1 MSENQNIVIQSSE
14 LYLSSSINSIS
25 MSANTDL
32 VVYTGEGVVFSTGV
46 NGSID
51 PKNNFII
58 NSQNIILGYAKNP
71 TITEESVVKSDQLIK
86 VLSDIL
92 SIMNDIVN
100 NPSETQAISG
110 DILQISASL
119 NNIKSITTKTY

>member
-1 MSENQNIVIQSSE
+1 MSEHQNIVIQSSE

-46 NGSID
+46 DGSID
-51 PKNNFII
+51 PKNSFIV
-58 NSQNIILGYAKNP
+58 NSQNIILGYAKNT
-71 TITEESVVKSDQLIK
+71 TITEEPVVKSDQLIK
-86 VLSDIL
+86 VLSNML

>member
-1 MSENQNIVIQSSE
+1 MSEHQNIVIQSSE

-46 NGSID
+46 DGSID
-51 PKNNFII
+51 PKNSFIV
-58 NSQNIILGYAKNP
+58 NSQNITLGYAKNT
-71 TITEESVVKSDQLIK
+71 TITEEPVVKSDQLIK
-86 VLSDIL
+86 VLSNML

-119 NNIKSITTKTY
+119 NNIKSTITKTY

>member
-1 MSENQNIVIQSSE
+1 MSKHNIQIKSENVYI
-14 LYLSSSINSIS
+14 SSSLNSIS

-46 NGSID
+46 EGSID
-51 PKNNFII
+51 PKNNFIV
-58 NSQNIILGYAKNP
+58 NSQNIVLGYAKNT

-86 VLSDIL
+86 VLSNML

-119 NNIKSITTKTY
+119 NNIKSTITKTY

>member
-1 MSENQNIVIQSSE
+1 MSKHNIQIKSENVYI
-14 LYLSSSINSIS
+14 SSSLNSIS

-46 NGSID
+46 GGSID
-51 PKNNFII
+51 PKNNFIV
-58 NSQNIILGYAKNP
+58 NSQNITLGYAKNT

-86 VLSDIL
+86 VLSNML

>member
-1 MSENQNIVIQSSE
+1 MSKHNIQIKSENVYI
-14 LYLSSSINSIS
+14 SSSLNSIS

-86 VLSDIL
+86 VLSDML
-92 SIMNDIVN
+92 S
-100 NPSETQAISG
+100 PIS
-110 DILQISASL
+110 
-119 NNIKSITTKTY
+119 

>member
-1 MSENQNIVIQSSE
+1 MSEHQNIVIQSSE

-32 VVYTGEGVVFSTGV
+32 VVYTGEGVGFSTGV
-46 NGSID
+46 DGRID
-51 PKNNFII
+51 PKNSFIV
-58 NSQNIILGYAKNP
+58 NSQTITLGYAKNT
-71 TITEESVVKSDQLIK
+71 TITEEPVVKSDQLIK
-86 VLSDIL
+86 VLSNML

>member
-1 MSENQNIVIQSSE
+1 MSKHNIQIKSENVYI
-14 LYLSSSINSIS
+14 SSSLNSIS

-46 NGSID
+46 EGSID
-51 PKNNFII
+51 PKNSFIV
-58 NSQNIILGYAKNP
+58 NSQNITLGYAKNT

-86 VLSDIL
+86 VLSNML

-119 NNIKSITTKTY
+119 NNIKSTITKTY

>member
-1 MSENQNIVIQSSE
+1 MSKHNIQIKSENVYI
-14 LYLSSSINSIS
+14 SSSLNSIS

-51 PKNNFII
+51 PKNNFIV
-58 NSQNIILGYAKNP
+58 NSQNIVLGYAKNT

-86 VLSDIL
+86 VLSNML

-110 DILQISASL
+110 DILQVSASL

>member
-58 NSQNIILGYAKNP
+58 NSQNVVLGYAKNT

-86 VLSDIL
+86 VLSNML

>member
-1 MSENQNIVIQSSE
+1 MSKHNIQIKSENVYI
-14 LYLSSSINSIS
+14 SSSLNSIS

-46 NGSID
+46 EGSID
-51 PKNNFII
+51 PKNNFIV
-58 NSQNIILGYAKNP
+58 NSQNITLGYAKNT

-86 VLSDIL
+86 VLSNML

>member
-25 MSANTDL
+25 MSANNNL

-46 NGSID
+46 DGSID

-58 NSQNIILGYAKNP
+58 NSQNVVLGYAKNT

-86 VLSDIL
+86 VLSN
-92 SIMNDIVN
+92 M
-100 NPSETQAISG
+100 
-110 DILQISASL
+110 
-119 NNIKSITTKTY
+119 

>member
-1 MSENQNIVIQSSE
+1 MSEHQNIVIQSSE

-46 NGSID
+46 DGSID
-51 PKNNFII
+51 PKNSFIV
-58 NSQNIILGYAKNP
+58 NSQNITLGYAKNT
-71 TITEESVVKSDQLIK
+71 TITEEPVVKSDQLIK
-86 VLSDIL
+86 VLSNML

>member
-58 NSQNIILGYAKNP
+58 NSQNIVLGYAKNP

-86 VLSDIL
+86 VLSNML

-110 DILQISASL
+110 DILQVSASL

>member
-86 VLSDIL
+86 VLSDML

>member
-71 TITEESVVKSDQLIK
+71 TITEESVVKSDLLIK
-86 VLSDIL
+86 VLSDML

-119 NNIKSITTKTY
+119 NNIKSTITKTY

>member
-1 MSENQNIVIQSSE
+1 MKQQLNISSEYFFISSSVDNIDIQSNKD
-14 LYLSSSINSIS
+14 INTYAGGS
-25 MSANTDL
+25 M
-32 VVYTGEGVVFSTGV
+32 VYQTG
-46 NGSID
+46 D
-51 PKNNFII
+51 PTNKTNIYTI
-58 NSQNIILGYAKNP
+58 NSQNIILGLQSNP
-71 TITEESVVKSDQLIK
+71 ILNLEAVPKSDQLIK
-86 VLSDIL
+86 VLSNML

>member
-32 VVYTGEGVVFSTGV
+32 VVYTGEGVVFSTGID
-46 NGSID
+46 GSID

-58 NSQNIILGYAKNP
+58 NSQNVVLGYAKNT

-86 VLSDIL
+86 VLSNML

>member
-1 MSENQNIVIQSSE
+1 MDQINLKSDYIFI
-14 LYLSSSINSIS
+14 SSSTDDVNIMSGKNINNY
-25 MSANTDL
+25 SA
-32 VVYTGEGVVFSTGV
+32 
-46 NGSID
+46 GSIIYQTGD
-51 PKNNFII
+51 PTNKTNIYTI
-58 NSQNIILGYAKNP
+58 NSQNIILGLQSNP
-71 TITEESVVKSDQLIK
+71 ILNLEAVPKSDQLIK
-86 VLSDIL
+86 VLSNML

>member
-1 MSENQNIVIQSSE
+1 MSKHNIQIKSENVYI
-14 LYLSSSINSIS
+14 SSSLNSIS

-51 PKNNFII
+51 PKNSFIV
-58 NSQNIILGYAKNP
+58 NSQNITLGYAKNT

-86 VLSDIL
+86 VLSNML

-110 DILQISASL
+110 DILQVSASL

>member
-1 MSENQNIVIQSSE
+1 MSKHNIQIKSENVYI
-14 LYLSSSINSIS
+14 SSSLNSIS

-46 NGSID
+46 EGSID
-51 PKNNFII
+51 PKNNFIV
-58 NSQNIILGYAKNP
+58 NSQNIILGYAKNT

-86 VLSDIL
+86 VLSNML